1 MSIRRTIVDVL
12 RAQASRSPDRGY
24 VRVDAPAGAVA
35 QLTFP
40 ELDRRACA
48 IAGWLRGEMQVA
60 KGAPVLLA
68 FPQGLEFIAAL
79 YGCIYAGAVPVPV
92 PPPEPQRLA
101 RTLPR
106 LTQVIRSSRAAL
118 LLTSPE
124 LAGPVAAGLAQTGLA
139 DTGLRVAAPTDG
151 DPDDRPSFQPD
162 ARPDDIAFLQFSS
175 GSTSAPQGVPVRHSS
190 LLANLEQLRRAVGAN
205 EATTILSWVPF
216 YHDMGLVGGVFNI
229 ATQPAGGY
237 IMSPLT
243 FLHRPIKWLRAI
255 SDLRVTMSS
264 GPNFAYEL
272 CVRRTTP
279 EERGGLDLSTW
290 ERAVCGGEP
299 ISYRTMRR
307 FEEAFAPAGLR
318 PGVLAPC
325 YGLAE
330 ATLIA
335 SGGPP
340 GRGLSHLAVDH
351 ERLGEQR
358 GGDDA
363 DDPGV
368 TTVVGCGQP
377 AEGSTLLIVDPDSR
391 RPVDEGRVGEIWIAG
406 PHVALEYW
414 GQPERSGETFG
425 AALADGSG
433 SFLRTGDLGFMR
445 GGELFVTGR
454 IKDLI
459 IIAGKNYYPQ
469 DIEWTVERAHPSVR
483 PGCVVAFSVATER
496 GEELA
501 IVAEIER
508 RHLGRA
514 LEVDPQHAPTEPGAF
529 DPHEIFRGVT
539 EAVGYHHD
547 LRIGALALVRAG
559 SITKTT
565 SGKLQRA
572 ACRASFAGGELPILA
587 RYP

>member
-1 MSIRRTIVDVL
+1 VSASRTIVDVL

-40 ELDRRACA
+40 DLDRRACA
-48 IAGWLRGEMQVA
+48 IAGWLRGEMHVA
-60 KGAPVLLA
+60 KGTPVLLA

-79 YGCIYAGAVPVPV
+79 FGCIYAGAVPVPV

-106 LTQVIRSSRAAL
+106 LTQVIRSSGASL
-118 LLTSPE
+118 LLTSPD
-124 LAGPVAAGLAQTGLA
+124 LTGPVEAGLA
-139 DTGLRVAAPTDG
+139 DTGLRVAAPPDR
-151 DPDDRPSFQPD
+151 DPDGVSRFEPD

-190 LLANLEQLRRAVGAN
+190 LLANLEQLRRAVGASD
-205 EATTILSWVPF
+205 ATTILSWVPF

-229 ATQPAGGY
+229 ATLPAGGY

-243 FLHRPIKWLRAI
+243 FLYRPIRWLRAI

-264 GPNFAYEL
+264 GPNFAFDL

-279 EERGGLDLSTW
+279 EERGGLDLSAW
-290 ERAVCGGEP
+290 ERVVCGGEP

-330 ATLIA
+330 VTLFA

-340 GRGLSHLAVDH
+340 GRGLSHLSVDH

-358 GGDDA
+358 AGDDA
-363 DDPGV
+363 DDPG
-368 TTVVGCGQP
+368 TSTVVGCGKP

-406 PHVALEYW
+406 PHVALGYW
-414 GQPERSGETFG
+414 GQPEQSSETFG
-425 AALADGSG
+425 AALADGRG
-433 SFLRTGDLGFMR
+433 PFVRTGDLGFMR
-445 GGELFVTGR
+445 SGELFVTGR

-483 PGCVVAFSVATER
+483 PGCVVAFAVPTER
-496 GEELA
+496 GEQLA

-514 LEVDPQHAPTEPGAF
+514 LEVDPQHAPTDPGAF
-529 DPHEIFRGVT
+529 DPQEIFRSLT
-539 EAVGYHHD
+539 EAVAYHHD

-559 SITKTT
+559 SIAKTT

-572 ACRASFAGGELPILA
+572 ACRTSFAVGELPILA